1 MCVSSHVAYNTDFFE
16 RWFQLCRE
24 IRWENWHFADS
35 LHWPVRNWKSPSE
48 IASSI
53 LVNSHCHIMVILLS
67 SPIAVFI
74 KIIIVVTI
82 NITLIV
88 ITLIIRCRNW
98 HYANICKRLRNCP
111 ISRDF
116 IDLFTSKEKSTELL
130 LIIKKNFWHYQHQFL
145 DFLILT
151 QMEVDHSLS
160 WWSCSCW
167 SWWWTWSIMDRKGR
181 CDQSH

>member
-1 MCVSSHVAYNTDFFE
+1 MCFSSHVAYNTDFFE
-16 RWFQLCRE
+16 RWFQLCQE

-53 LVNSHCHIMVILLS
+53 LVNSHRHIMVILLS

-130 LIIKKNFWHYQHQFL
+130 LIIKKNFWHYQHQCL

-151 QMEVDHSLS
+151 QMKVDHSLS
-160 WWSCSCW
+160 WW

>member
-1 MCVSSHVAYNTDFFE
+1 MCFSSHVAYNTDFFE

-53 LVNSHCHIMVILLS
+53 LVIIISWSYYFRHH
-67 SPIAVFI
+67 PIAVFI
-74 KIIIVVTI
+74 EIIFVVTI

-111 ISRDF
+111 VSRDF

-151 QMEVDHSLS
+151 QMDVDHSLS
-160 WWSCSCW
+160 WWSW
-167 SWWWTWSIMDRKGR
+167 SMIMMMNMIHNG
-181 CDQSH
+181 